1 MLLVKYTK
9 WYIFVSVTKGERT
22 RQQIIEVTAPLF
34 NTKGYEGTSMADL
47 CNATGLTKGA
57 IYGSF
62 ENKEE
67 LSKAAF
73 QYAINQMRSFG
84 SEGMKGKK
92 TYKEKLFALL
102 EFFTRYVLDPPVKG
116 GCPLMNTAVEADD
129 HRIWMKKIV
138 ADELQNSIT
147 HMTQLIDHGKQA
159 GEFGPEI
166 KSRETALFFFC
177 AIEGAI
183 MFSRVSSSE
192 EAMKAVVKN
201 IRNIVDSYSLN

>member
-1 MLLVKYTK
+1 
-9 WYIFVSVTKGERT
+9 VTKGERT
-22 RQQIIEVTAPLF
+22 RQQIIEATAPIF
-34 NTKGYEGTSMADL
+34 NIKGYEGTSMADL
-47 CNATGLTKGA
+47 CEATGLTKGA

-73 QYAINQMRSFG
+73 YYTIRQMRWHG
-84 SEGMKGKK
+84 NQRLNVRT
-92 TYKEKLFALL
+92 TYKDKLIALL
-102 EFFTRYVLDPPVKG
+102 EFFTAYVLHPPVPG
-116 GCPLMNTAVEADD
+116 GCPLLNTAVEADD

-147 HMTQLIDHGKQA
+147 HMTQLIDLGIKA
-159 GEFGPEI
+159 GEFKAEI
-166 KSRETALFFFC
+166 KSRDLALFFFC

-192 EAMKAVVKN
+192 EAMKAVV
-201 IRNIVDSYSLN
+201 RNIKEIIDRYSLA